1 MKSKKSKEF
10 NGKKPK
16 IKKNKELS
24 FKNFQREI
32 VGNISVSPKGIGYL
46 KIDDKKEIEID
57 YKHLNTALNQDKVK
71 VIILN
76 KKDNKFTGKVEEII
90 SRYKLG
96 FSGVIEKENGIYFLH
111 PDDTKMYTDILIPE
125 ESLNGALEG
134 DKVYGKIVSFKDPL
148 KSPIGEIVK
157 VLGKKGDH
165 NAEMHSIVLERGFDM
180 ELREITHDEANKIK
194 ARGIQKED
202 YQNRRDFR
210 DILTFTID
218 PYDAKDF
225 DDAISFR
232 ELGKDK
238 YEVGIHIA
246 DVSHY
251 VLPQSHI
258 DNEAKE
264 RATSIYL
271 VDRTIPMLP
280 EVLSN
285 DLCSLVPNQDRLTM
299 SAVFEINKN
308 GEVSKEWYG
317 KTVIHSDKR
326 FTYEEAY
333 QNILDEKA
341 YLHKELS
348 ILNQIAKNL
357 TKARFK
363 DGAISLDQE
372 EVKFILDENNKP
384 VKVIKKERTDT
395 NKMIEEFMLL
405 ANRKVAERVSKDKN
419 MKDVFI
425 YRIHDKPDP
434 DKSYDLFLFLKSL
447 KYNVKMK
454 DGIIPYYEI
463 NRIVESIKN
472 KDERD
477 TINRAIVRSMQK
489 AIYSTKNIG
498 HYGLAFKYY
507 THFTSPIRRYPDI
520 IVHRLLQNHL
530 LKDKDR
536 FNKEEYKD
544 IAMISS
550 DQEKKAS
557 EAERSS
563 IKYKQIEYMSSRIG
577 EVFTG
582 IISGMNEWGLYVE
595 EIETKTDGMIRMR
608 DLNDDFYFLDEK
620 KMELVG
626 KKKGKKYKFGD
637 KIKIKVKKVD
647 LERKIIDY
655 DLVK

>member
-1 MKSKKSKEF
+1 MKSKKTKEYKDKKTKIKQNKEF
-10 NGKKPK
+10 
-16 IKKNKELS
+16 S

-57 YKHLNTALNQDKVK
+57 YKHLNTALNQDKVR

-111 PDDTKMYTDILIPE
+111 PDDTKMYTDILIPQ

-180 ELREITHDEANKIK
+180 ELKEITHDEANKIK

-202 YQNRRDFR
+202 YQNRKDFR
-210 DILTFTID
+210 EVLTFTID
-218 PYDAKDF
+218 PHDAKDF

-232 ELGKDK
+232 ELSKDK
-238 YEVGIHIA
+238 YEIGIHIA

-258 DNEAKE
+258 DSEAKE

-299 SAVFEINKN
+299 SAVFELNKN
-308 GEVSKEWYG
+308 GEVLKEWYG

-333 QNILDEKA
+333 QNILDDKS

-384 VKVIKKERTDT
+384 IKVIKKERTDA

-419 MKDVFI
+419 MKDIFI

-530 LKDKDR
+530 LKDKNK

-544 IAMISS
+544 IAMVAS